1 MHIVPALLKKITM
14 EKTWRWFGEN
24 DKISLQ
30 TLRQIG
36 VEGIVS
42 ALHHISNAKVWP
54 LEEIQDYKN
63 ILKVL
68 D

>member
-1 MHIVPALLKKITM
+1 M

-42 ALHHISNAKVWP
+42 ALHHISNAEVWP